1 MKKWL
6 ISLLAVMLLAGCTE
20 ETQETQTPETETED
34 VASED
39 VASGDSEVTFPLTVT
54 DSVGNEVTIEEA
66 PDSIISMI
74 PSNTEILFALGLDEE
89 VVGVT
94 DYDNYP
100 EAATTK
106 EKIGAFEF
114 NIEKMT
120 ALQPDLIL
128 AHESSWSTAE
138 AGLQPLIDAGVPIYV
153 VDNAM
158 SFEDTYG
165 TIEAIGAVTG
175 KAEEAATIVSDMQA
189 QVEEITAQLEAVE
202 TKKTVFIESSGD
214 PEIYTAGQGTLMQ
227 ELLDRINAENLVADQ
242 EGWLLMNGEEIVSR
256 NPDVIVL
263 TYNYIENAVDAVKA
277 RPGFDQI
284 TAVQQDAVVQ
294 VNEDIVT
301 RPGPRLA
308 EALQELARAVYPEVM
323 ND

>member
-6 ISLLAVMLLAGCTE
+6 ISLFVTMLFLAGCTE
-20 ETQETQTPETETED
+20 ETPVETTEQDTVEESTSETE
-34 VASED
+34 AS
-39 VASGDSEVTFPLTVT
+39 TFPLTVT
-54 DSVGNEVTIEEA
+54 DAVGNEITLEEA
-66 PDSIISMI
+66 PDAIISMI

-128 AHESSWSTAE
+128 AHESSWSSAE
-138 AGLQPLIDAGVPIYV
+138 AGLQPLKDAGVPIFV
-153 VDNAM
+153 VGNAM
-158 SFEDTYG
+158 SFDETYE
-165 TIEAIGAVTG
+165 TIEAIGEVTG
-175 KAEEAATIVSDMQA
+175 KSEEASTIVEDMKTQA
-189 QVEEITAQLEAVE
+189 EDIASKLDAVE
-202 TKKTVFIESSGD
+202 DKKKVFIESSGD

-227 ELLDRINAENLVADQ
+227 ELLDRINAENVVADQ
-242 EGWLLMNGEEIVSR
+242 QGWLLMNSEEIVSR

-308 EALQELARAVYPEVM
+308 LALEELAKAVYPEVM
-323 ND
+323 GE

>member
-1 MKKWL
+1 MIKWL
-6 ISLLAVMLLAGCTE
+6 GSLLTVMLLLAGCNNEPGE
-20 ETQETQTPETETED
+20 ETTQPAQEATENAAEE
-34 VASED
+34 S
-39 VASGDSEVTFPLTVT
+39 SFPMTVT
-54 DSVGNEVTIEEA
+54 DAVGNEVKLDEA
-66 PDSIISMI
+66 PDAIISMI
-74 PSNTEILFALGLDEE
+74 PSNTEILFELGLAEE

-100 EAATTK
+100 EKAATK

-128 AHESSWSTAE
+128 AHESSWSSAE
-138 AGLQPLIDAGVPIYV
+138 AGLQVLKDSGVPIFV
-153 VDNAM
+153 VGNAM
-158 SFEDTYG
+158 SFEETYG
-165 TIEAIGAVTG
+165 TIEAIGMVTG
-175 KAEEAATIVSDMQA
+175 KADEAATVVEEMKA
-189 QVEEITAQLEAVE
+189 QVEAIATKLEGVEE
-202 TKKTVFIESSGD
+202 TKSVFIESSGD

-227 ELLDRINAENLVADQ
+227 ELLDHINAENSVADQ
-242 EGWLLMNGEEIVSR
+242 EGWLLMNGEEIISR

-263 TYNYIENAVDAVKA
+263 TYSYVENAVDAVKA

-284 TAVQQDAVVQ
+284 TAVQQDAVIQ

-308 EALQELARAVYPEVM
+308 LALEELAKAVYPEVM

>member
-1 MKKWL
+1 MKKWMG
-6 ISLLAVMLLAGCTE
+6 SLLAATLVLTACTE
-20 ETQETQTPETETED
+20 QQETAPQETAPQESQQQAETEE
-34 VASED
+34 VA
-39 VASGDSEVTFPLTVT
+39 FPLTVT
-54 DSVGNEVTIEEA
+54 DAVGNEVTLEEA
-66 PDSIISMI
+66 PDAIISMI
-74 PSNTEILFALGLDEE
+74 PSNTEILFALGFEEE

-100 EAATTK
+100 EAAATK

-138 AGLQPLIDAGVPIYV
+138 AGLQPLQDAGVPIFV
-153 VDNAM
+153 VGNAM
-158 SFEDTYG
+158 SFDETYE
-165 TIEAIGAVTG
+165 TIEAIGEVTG
-175 KAEEAATIVSDMQA
+175 ASEQATTIVEDMQA
-189 QVEEITAQLEAVE
+189 QVDAIATKLEDVE
-202 TKKTVFIESSGD
+202 QQKTVFIESSGD

-227 ELLDRINAENLVADQ
+227 ELLDRINAENVVADQ
-242 EGWLLMNGEEIVSR
+242 EGWLMMNSEEIVSR
-256 NPDVIVL
+256 NPDVILL
-263 TYNYIENAVDAVKA
+263 TYNYIENAVDAVKT

-284 TAVQQDAVVQ
+284 TAVQQDAVIQ
-294 VNEDIVT
+294 VNEDITT

-308 EALQELARAVYPEVM
+308 LALEELAKAVYPEVM

>member
-1 MKKWL
+1 MKKWI
-6 ISLLAVMLLAGCTE
+6 ISLLAVLLLAGCTE
-20 ETQETQTPETETED
+20 ETPKTETKTEEE
-34 VASED
+34 VSENT
-39 VASGDSEVTFPLTVT
+39 EVSFPLTVT
-54 DSVGNEVTIEEA
+54 DAVGNEVTIEEA

-74 PSNTEILFALGLDEE
+74 PSTTEILFALGLDEE

-114 NIEKMT
+114 NVEKMM

-128 AHESSWSTAE
+128 AHESSWSSAE
-138 AGLQPLIDAGVPIYV
+138 AGLQPLKDAGIPIYV

-158 SFEDTYG
+158 SFEETYG

-175 KAEEAATIVSDMQA
+175 KVEAAEKVVTDMQT
-189 QVEEITAQLEAVE
+189 QVDDITTQLGAVE

-227 ELLDRINAENLVADQ
+227 ELLDRIQAENLVADQ

-263 TYNYIENAVDAVKA
+263 TYSYIENAIDVVKA
-277 RPGFDQI
+277 RPGYDQI

-308 EALQELARAVYPEVM
+308 EALEELARAVYPEVM

>member
-1 MKKWL
+1 MKKWI
-6 ISLLAVMLLAGCTE
+6 ISLLAVLLLAGCTE
-20 ETQETQTPETETED
+20 ETPKTETKTEEE
-34 VASED
+34 VSENT
-39 VASGDSEVTFPLTVT
+39 EVSFPLTVT
-54 DSVGNEVTIEEA
+54 DAVGNEVTIEEA

-74 PSNTEILFALGLDEE
+74 PSTTEILFALGLDEE

-114 NIEKMT
+114 NVEKMM

-128 AHESSWSTAE
+128 AHESSWSSAE
-138 AGLQPLIDAGVPIYV
+138 AGLQPLKDAGIPIYV

-158 SFEDTYG
+158 SFEETYG

-175 KAEEAATIVSDMQA
+175 KVEAAEKVVTDMQT
-189 QVEEITAQLEAVE
+189 QVDDITTQLEAVE

-227 ELLDRINAENLVADQ
+227 ELLDRIQAENLVADQ

-263 TYNYIENAVDAVKA
+263 TYSYIENAIDVVKA
-277 RPGFDQI
+277 RPGYDQI

-308 EALQELARAVYPEVM
+308 EALEELARAVYPEVM